1 MESVTKPT
9 AAQLHCTDMRVRPFI
24 RGAWPIV
31 KLKLASRPLGSKL
44 AGLWRETGTDRARI
58 STHGG
63 GGRGGEGDEPCIV
76 SSECGGRARLVASWP
91 PAPDGCIIDA
101 HPSSRAAGATGR
113 VQCDGARGRDRL
125 GRSLNRAGGRV

>member
-63 GGRGGEGDEPCIV
+63 GGRGGEGRGTSLV
-76 SSECGGRARLVASWP
+76 SLAQSVEGG
-91 PAPDGCIIDA
+91 PALWLPGPL
-101 HPSSRAAGATGR
+101 HRTG
-113 VQCDGARGRDRL
+113 VL
-125 GRSLNRAGGRV
+125 